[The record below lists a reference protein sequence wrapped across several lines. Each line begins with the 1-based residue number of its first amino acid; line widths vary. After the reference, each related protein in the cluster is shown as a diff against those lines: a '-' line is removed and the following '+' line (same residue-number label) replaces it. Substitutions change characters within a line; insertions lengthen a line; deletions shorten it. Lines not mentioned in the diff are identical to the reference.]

1 MDVQIILIGIPA
13 FVVIAILIYL
23 ITAFAMREKTFEE
36 VIAEQKR
43 RQEEERERA
52 KQGKKVEKEQY
63 KKKFRKGKAD
73 KGKEKAA
80 QVCGPEF
87 KEPVM
92 VEPEVTEHKMVNL
105 EIDPEIIEPSDAVVL
120 GGKSKVKP
128 SRKSKP
134 ILVNKNEVTP
144 VTEKATELPHKP
156 ITPRDEI
163 ELKKL
168 HEKEV
173 VPAVHVSTMQI
184 ETHQKKENKI
194 VHQTENKQEV
204 TETIKEVKEIKVQ
217 RVKAPRMESMI
228 IQQNAPQEEGEKK
241 ISKIKNSSDTVAGG
255 TRLVEMVRSA
265 SLSDKDV
272 QTLTEILS
280 NRQGTTGVAQD
291 SWNKKNQKGDATAL
305 LKKQLEEK
313 EKALQEEQQHSMVAN
328 NRVKEAKNELLAER
342 SKFATMEKRYQEKVA
357 QQASE
362 LEAMQQRM
370 RHAHEQHIVEIGDM
384 RGRLQQLE
392 QSGDATLI
400 QKLKQENKILQE
412 SWAKAAKESVPL
424 TEVASLRQK
433 VEIMQKE
440 LSSNALKLNSAENAK
455 NNLEQKLQ
463 KAEEQMTK
471 QESSKKV
478 LEDKLDEVSAEL
490 NKIETKNVSLA
501 SDLKKATTALSQAET
516 ECSSL
521 KCKLQELEKYL
532 SSGDAT
538 KEIGAKLQEAE
549 RKKLD
554 LEGNLKNLEKQLA
567 DALHHQ
573 NELNSELMQVRQ
585 ENHLLT
591 EEMRASKEQRQQ
603 AEGQEALS
611 TAANGDIHK
620 KVSKKDTIQLE
631 EHERILSEKI
641 AELAKLQQDLEM
653 EQSAASVL
661 KTTVENQLVQN
672 KELLEQLDAQKQKN
686 NELREKNWKAM
697 EALEKAE
704 KSASEKVDKTLKSSR
719 EATTKALADLES
731 LDKGILQRLFPDISV
746 SEKLGHKEWIGAFE
760 KQAVQYIAKISSSAR
775 EQSEKIIHLQNENS
789 QLQADLAVFRNN
801 IAILHSEKDRVQELE
816 LENAKLKQQVETYEK
831 SFAQVNVGQE
841 KLSHLEEENKRL
853 KENVMQ
859 NTSLSS
865 EMSSLQEANRQL
877 QSQVEEYKNIV
888 SETEKKL
895 QDLEHSVESEEKKWK
910 EKLQQ
915 AQEDVERNI
924 RIPTQEQEL
933 EELTIQQQ
941 AQLED
946 YRSVLSSTESTL
958 RQLESR
964 ADAEEKRWQEKL
976 QSVQKELE
984 KSKTECHRL
993 EKDIQKLHGST
1004 EDLSDLGFAYRCVE
1018 KSLTSIVDE
1027 MQSRVEELEQQ
1038 LQNLNDNLSA
1048 VTQEKQK
1055 MLSTIEELQ
1064 QQLQNAS
1071 ESLSTITKENE
1082 KVKSKLEDVE
1092 KQLQNP
1098 SGTVEKEEA
1107 QSRLIDAKDQLKKS
1121 EERIVSLLREKV
1133 EVETRFNETNLRLK
1147 ESEERI
1153 SILSQEKEEIFSRVV
1168 VLEKQKLSV
1177 PPTDVEDLKRQL
1189 EELQQQLEA
1198 ERKKNKD
1205 LSSTLVRLNGIIRT
1219 GQDALAQEQKLVKQ
1233 LQDQL
1238 EEKTK
1243 GSDIPASQE
1252 IEQWRTTLKAKLNE
1266 KEKQLEREI
1275 TANKQLSQRL
1285 NPSAGNDMGTSV

>member
-400 QKLKQENKILQE
+400 QKLKQN
-412 SWAKAAKESVPL
+412 AKNFDTKKESVPL

-746 SEKLGHKEWIGAFE
+746 SEKL
-760 KQAVQYIAKISSSAR
+760 
-775 EQSEKIIHLQNENS
+775 
-789 QLQADLAVFRNN
+789 
-801 IAILHSEKDRVQELE
+801 HSEKDRVQELE

-946 YRSVLSSTESTL
+946 YRSVLSST
-958 RQLESR
+958 
-964 ADAEEKRWQEKL
+964 
-976 QSVQKELE
+976 
-984 KSKTECHRL
+984 SKTECHRL

-1004 EDLSDLGFAYRCVE
+1004 
-1018 KSLTSIVDE
+1018 E

-1252 IEQWRTTLKAKLNE
+1252 IEQLKAKLNE

-1285 NPSAGNDMGTSV
+1285 NPSAGNDMGSSEESFASLTAPSKSYRGWRGVIKLSPNDLQSWSLNT

>member
-760 KQAVQYIAKISSSAR
+760 KQAVQYIAKISSSA
-775 EQSEKIIHLQNENS
+775 
-789 QLQADLAVFRNN
+789 
-801 IAILHSEKDRVQELE
+801 HSEKDRVQELE

-831 SFAQVNVGQE
+831 SFAQNVGQE

-1285 NPSAGNDMGTSV
+1285 GQLGVLNPSAGNDMGTSV

>member
-760 KQAVQYIAKISSSAR
+760 KQAVQYIAKISSSA
-775 EQSEKIIHLQNENS
+775 
-789 QLQADLAVFRNN
+789 
-801 IAILHSEKDRVQELE
+801 HSEKDRVQELE

-924 RIPTQEQEL
+924 RIPTREQEL

-1004 EDLSDLGFAYRCVE
+1004 
-1018 KSLTSIVDE
+1018 E

-1252 IEQWRTTLKAKLNE
+1252 IEQ
-1266 KEKQLEREI
+1266 
-1275 TANKQLSQRL
+1275 